1 MKTKGF
7 LAGFELIESLGYR
20 KDVEEEEP
28 ETGNDQTA
36 EAEKYINAS
45 GETEKKETKD
55 DSEE

>member
-20 KDVEEEEP
+20 KEVEEEA

>member
-20 KDVEEEEP
+20 KDVEEEES